1 MPPWDETDERPR
13 PAGYGGDWRGARPSF
28 DDPMTWALGVARV
41 RGITVRVHVFFLVF
55 LLAML
60 ARSAS
65 ATTDIALGLV
75 PTALGLL
82 ALFTVVLVHEFG
94 HAIACRRSGGTA
106 DEILIWPLGGLA
118 SCHPPDRPRAHLA
131 TAVGG
136 PLVNVA
142 IIAVLTP
149 LLGLWL
155 GQWWGLAIPNP
166 FDLGAALQRSEFGDG
181 LRGWGMLLLHLV
193 NTAAWILLVFN
204 LIPMFPLDGGR
215 ILQAILWPRVGYARS
230 MRIACRSGLV
240 GELLIALVA
249 LVTDSV
255 MLLAIALF
263 GGVVSFT
270 TARQIDAER
279 DFLGFEPDP
288 SELAAMED
296 ELEPEPPASRPRAAT
311 QAGAKSPVKAA
322 SGKTAAPDPDA
333 EIDQILAKIARSGID
348 SLTADER
355 AQLARATER
364 KRTGG

>member
-1 MPPWDETDERPR
+1 
-13 PAGYGGDWRGARPSF
+13 
-28 DDPMTWALGVARV
+28 
-41 RGITVRVHVFFLVF
+41 
-55 LLAML
+55 
-60 ARSAS
+60 
-65 ATTDIALGLV
+65 
-75 PTALGLL
+75 
-82 ALFTVVLVHEFG
+82 
-94 HAIACRRSGGTA
+94 
-106 DEILIWPLGGLA
+106 
-118 SCHPPDRPRAHLA
+118 
-131 TAVGG
+131 
-136 PLVNVA
+136 
-142 IIAVLTP
+142 
-149 LLGLWL
+149 
-155 GQWWGLAIPNP
+155 
-166 FDLGAALQRSEFGDG
+166 
-181 LRGWGMLLLHLV
+181 
-193 NTAAWILLVFN
+193 
-204 LIPMFPLDGGR
+204 
-215 ILQAILWPRVGYARS
+215 
-230 MRIACRSGLV
+230 
-240 GELLIALVA
+240 
-249 LVTDSV
+249 